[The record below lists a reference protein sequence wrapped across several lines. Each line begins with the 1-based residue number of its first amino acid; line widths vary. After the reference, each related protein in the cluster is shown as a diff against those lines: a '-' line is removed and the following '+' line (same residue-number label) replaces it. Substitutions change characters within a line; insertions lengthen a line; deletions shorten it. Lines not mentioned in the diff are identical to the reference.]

1 MPIETI
7 TPDTQTARHDTTADV
22 SLGLTPLAPDH
33 YSNPGDEVVIYR
45 DQHLEVVRRGPATP
59 GQAIADYDVTT
70 RRPPYP
76 SVGCVHFQHDTV
88 LNVGIV
94 GMTNERL
101 LAMVIDRLRCFRSGP
116 FACDENA
123 TALSLLELA
132 LEDLLLRPARRTAR
146 GVEGTHAP

>member
-7 TPDTQTARHDTTADV
+7 TADTQTARRDTKADV
-22 SLGLTPLAPDH
+22 PLGLTPLAPAD
-33 YSNPGDEVVIYR
+33 YSNPSDEIVIYR
-45 DQHLEVVRRGPATP
+45 DQHLEVVRRGPTTP
-59 GQAIADYDVTT
+59 GPAIADYDVIS

-94 GMTNERL
+94 GMTNECL
-101 LAMVIDRLRCFRSGP
+101 LAMVIDRLRCFQSGP
-116 FACDENA
+116 FACEENA
-123 TALSLLELA
+123 TALAHLELA
-132 LEDLLLRPARRTAR
+132 LEELHLRTARRQAR